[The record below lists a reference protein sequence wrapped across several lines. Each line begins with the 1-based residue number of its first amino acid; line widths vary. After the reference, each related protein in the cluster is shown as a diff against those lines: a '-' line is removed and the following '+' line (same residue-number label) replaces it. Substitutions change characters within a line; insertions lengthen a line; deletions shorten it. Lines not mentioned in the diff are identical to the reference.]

1 MVAWLKQLSASE
13 QVALLFVVLFGFL
26 LLLTVGLFLNSLPG
40 QMQTERSWTGSSG
53 QIELRSE
60 LIENY
65 TVWKP
70 DTTFQQRV
78 RELVE
83 GAHVARK
90 EAWRLLEEAK
100 QRVEEMVL
108 E

>member
-1 MVAWLKQLSASE
+1 ML
-13 QVALLFVVLFGFL
+13 
-26 LLLTVGLFLNSLPG
+26 LPG

-70 DTTFQQRV
+70 DDAFQR
-78 RELVE
+78 RTHELIE
-83 GAHVARK
+83 GAHVARE
-90 EAWRLLEEAK
+90 EARRLLEEAK
-100 QRVEEMVL
+100 RRVEEMVL
-108 E
+108 GEEQA